1 MSGRAF
7 RPDFEKYWLL
17 YLLALLPAAAAA
29 YGWRTVALCA
39 VAAAAG
45 QAAALAGGRLRGA
58 SAPMRGCLIWAMLP
72 LALPPAIPW
81 WVPVAGAVFGE
92 TVARQLFG
100 GYGRNLVNPLAVAVV
115 FVGTGYPAF
124 LERAMM
130 MPGPGP
136 AAGFSGWTSFGPAC
150 PLAPGTITLSHALL
164 AEMPVLPGEASML
177 VSLCG
182 LWLLLRGHALD
193 GRWPMGALAGLAA
206 ASVVAAGFRIDGG
219 HGIFGMLQ
227 GGGLLPAL
235 AVAGL
240 DVYSLPRT
248 PEMRLPAGILYGM
261 IYVLFRAAG
270 GLVPPAFAALL
281 LVNVLSPLGDT
292 IVIGRRA
299 RRWGAGEGAT
309 A

>member
-17 YLLALLPAAAAA
+17 YVLALLPAAAAA
-29 YGWRTVALCA
+29 YGWRTVALCV

-58 SAPMRGCLIWAMLP
+58 SAPIRGCLIWAMLP

-115 FVGTGYPAF
+115 FAGTGYPAF

-136 AAGFSGWTSFGPAC
+136 TAGFSGWTSFGPAC

-182 LWLLLRGHALD
+182 LWLLLRGRALD
-193 GRWPMGALAGLAA
+193 PRWPAGALVGLLAVGIVAGLRGDAGPG
-206 ASVVAAGFRIDGG
+206 AAG
-219 HGIFGMLQ
+219 MLL
-227 GGGLLPAL
+227 GTGLLPAL
-235 AVAGL
+235 AAAGL

-248 PEMRLPAGILYGM
+248 PEMRVPAGILYALL
-261 IYVLFRAAG
+261 YALLRTAG
-270 GLVPPAFAALL
+270 SAVPAAFAALL

-292 IVIGRRA
+292 FVVGRRA
-299 RRWGAGEGAT
+299 RRWTSGEEAT